1 MRVLLTGANGFLGK
15 RVAKDLL
22 KDGHEL
28 LLLVRNAKKLD
39 RFMQEITS
47 DQQKANVRIIEG
59 YITSENLGL
68 DEDMIKELEGKIDA
82 VFHMAALLSF
92 DEKDEA
98 LTHEVNVTGTKHVL
112 DFAVNIQCEKFLYV
126 STAYTIGNETKGAE
140 ALYSQAREFVNSYER
155 TKCEA
160 EHLVDSYSNQISVA
174 ILRPAIIIGDSVT
187 GKAETSFGL
196 YGILK
201 SLKLLKRRMARKPE
215 LQTLPFRLVMDRD
228 VASNI
233 VPVDYV
239 SSVLVAALKYCKN
252 RDILNITNPEPPR
265 QDVVLQLIREYMELP
280 NLETIQ
286 HGSEHQLRDDEL
298 EFNKPLSVFA
308 NYLGRNI
315 HFPCETTANILRQA
329 NKPILDMDEKML
341 QTIIKGYIGNK

>member
-22 KDGHEL
+22 KEGHEL

-39 RFMQEITS
+39 RFMKDIIC
-47 DQQKANVRIIEG
+47 DQQKANIQIIEG
-59 YITSENLGL
+59 YITSGNLGL
-68 DEDMIKELEGKIDA
+68 TEEKIQSLEGKIDA
-82 VFHMAALLSF
+82 IYHMAALLSF

-98 LTHEVNVTGTKHVL
+98 LTYEVNVMGTKHVL
-112 DFAVNIQCEKFLYV
+112 NFAVRVQCEKFLYV
-126 STAYTIGNETKGAE
+126 STAYTIGKETEGAE
-140 ALYSQAREFVNSYER
+140 ALYSPNREFVNSYER

-160 EHLVDSYSNQISVA
+160 EHLVVSYSNQISVA

-187 GKAETSFGL
+187 GQAETSFGL

-201 SLKLLKRRMARKPE
+201 SLNVLKRKINRKPE
-215 LQTLPFRLVMDRD
+215 LQTLPFRLIMDCE

-239 SSVLVAALKYCKN
+239 SSVLVAALQYCEN
-252 RDILNITNPEPPR
+252 RDILNITNPNPPK
-265 QDVVLQLIREYMELP
+265 QDAVVQLVKGYMELP
-280 NLETIQ
+280 NLGIV
-286 HGSEHQLRDDEL
+286 HPDCEHQLRDDER
-298 EFNKPLSVFA
+298 EFNKPLSVFS

-315 HFPCETTANILRQA
+315 YFPCEKTAYVLRQA
-329 NKPILDMDEKML
+329 NKPVLDMNEEML
-341 QTIIKGYIGNK
+341 ENIIKGFIEKK